1 MEIQTERA
9 RNPPVN
15 NIERGKLETR
25 KAALGVDNRNVI
37 KSARKSGIHSSARK
51 KEYVLVKPRK
61 IHGIVR
67 VRKKSRFIYH
77 ENKIMTAKPI
87 GNTLPTGGTI
97 RTAVNSS
104 RERNSRIH
112 TGINIQKSK
121 SVVGIKSKPEKSKR
135 HTPNVIKDGVN
146 RLIKTEVDHATTT
159 DTGTEAAKYAIS
171 NVRRGKSLL
180 KTAVQGSVSAVR
192 EVEKTPAAVR
202 QDVRKIREKMVR
214 STAARRKRRLGKKSR
229 VPIISQGTNA
239 PLKITSMVGSKGKKY
254 LIIAVL
260 ALLLIFVLIFG
271 FVPMIMSVIS
281 GIFSWTVPD
290 GDTTQSEL
298 FQGYRDKVERAEDS
312 IIAEIDD
319 EVGYVPEYRYD
330 GTEITSLK
338 QYGDVVLNVDENAVV
353 AAAAVLQFSE
363 GSDDIPDEK
372 IAEIIRDF
380 FEIEVTKT
388 NDYCDGHDCK
398 KTSGTLSFDDLTLY
412 SGDFGSE
419 YELEING
426 GCYEHTS
433 SVYIDAVMPMDG
445 GEVKTSGY
453 AEVSGSGWR
462 YKARIPKADYE
473 KIKWEDMSLSY
484 DTVYCDNPEHTK
496 YFASVKYNS
505 NDAVFSK
512 LGFTEE
518 QKDMY
523 YTYYECMNNG
533 GF

>member
-25 KAALGVDNRNVI
+25 RAALGVDNRNVI
-37 KSARKSGIHSSARK
+37 KSARKSGIRSAARK

-61 IHGIVR
+61 IHGLVT
-67 VRKKSRFIYH
+67 VKKSSLIPH
-77 ENKIMTAKPI
+77 ENSIMTAKPI

-112 TGINIQKSK
+112 TVINKQKGK
-121 SVVGIKSKPEKSKR
+121 SAVAIKSKPESSKR
-135 HTPNVIKDGVN
+135 HTPNVIKDSVN

-159 DTGTEAAKYAIS
+159 DTGTEAAKYAVQ
-171 NVRRGKSLL
+171 NYQKGKSMI

-214 STAARRKRRLGKKSR
+214 SNAARRKRRLGKKSR
-229 VPIISQGTNA
+229 VPILSSGLSGRSLAVRAVKTKTA
-239 PLKITSMVGSKGKKY
+239 PYIFVAV
-254 LIIAVL
+254 IAI
-260 ALLLIFVLIFG
+260 LLCVVLIFG
-271 FVPMIMSVIS
+271 LVPMIMSVIS

-298 FQGYRDKVERAEDS
+298 FQNYRDKVKRAEDS

-319 EVGYVPEYRYD
+319 EVDYVPEYRYD

-363 GSDDIPDEK
+363 GSDDITDEK
-372 IAEIIRDF
+372 IAEIICDF
-380 FEIEVTKT
+380 FEIEVTKIK
-388 NDYCDGHDCK
+388 DYCDGHDCK
-398 KTSGTLSFDDLTLY
+398 KTSGTLTFDDLTLY
-412 SGDFGSE
+412 SGDFGGE

-484 DTVYCDNPEHTK
+484 DTVYCDDPEHTK

-505 NDAVFSK
+505 SDEVFAK
-512 LGFTEE
+512 LGFTKE

-523 YTYYECMNNG
+523 YTYYECMKNG